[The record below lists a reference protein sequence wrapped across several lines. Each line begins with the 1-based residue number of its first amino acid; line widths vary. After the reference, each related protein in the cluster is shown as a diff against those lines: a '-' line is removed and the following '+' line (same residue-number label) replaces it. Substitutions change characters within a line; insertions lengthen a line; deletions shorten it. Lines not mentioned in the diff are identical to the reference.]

1 MDDSVCSHENI
12 KFALQQVLE
21 DKGGVCSSACFHEN
35 IKLPLQ
41 QVLDGKKWMTVYA
54 PMKIL
59 NLPYNRFT
67 GEKWITVHTFHNNI
81 EFVMKQV

>member
-41 QVLDGKKWMTVYA
+41 QVLDGKKWITVYA
-54 PMKIL
+54 
-59 NLPYNRFT
+59 
-67 GEKWITVHTFHNNI
+67 FHINI
-81 EFVMKQV
+81 EFVMTQVKVNEWRQWNPFANIEFALTQV

>member
-21 DKGGVCSSACFHEN
+21 DKGGVFSSACFHEN

-41 QVLDGKKWMTVYA
+41 QVLEDNNGCSVCLHENIKFAFITGFGRKRWMT
-54 PMKIL
+54 ML
-59 NLPYNRFT
+59 S
-67 GEKWITVHTFHNNI
+67 
-81 EFVMKQV
+81 